1 MKMINL
7 SELDHCIGRIS
18 EIKGSHW
25 LLQFTKIS
33 EIKGSHWL
41 LQFTK
46 ISEIKGSHWLLQ
58 FAKGDEFL
66 PQKSKVYDIGL
77 QRFWNLKIKI
87 CGKDSIPFL
96 DFNPVPFKVKSTGC
110 QVQLEKLNNIHVKSF
125 ALWWKIYFDEMFLS
139 FLD

>member
-58 FAKGDEFL
+58 FTKISEIKGSL
-66 PQKSKVYDIGL
+66 PRF
-77 QRFWNLKIKI
+77 QRLRLPLVVTIYQ
-87 CGKDSIPFL
+87 
-96 DFNPVPFKVKSTGC
+96 DFR
-110 QVQLEKLNNIHVKSF
+110 
-125 ALWWKIYFDEMFLS
+125 D
-139 FLD
+139 